1 MLFDL
6 PDTPALPDEP
16 TVTRAILELIGRG
29 RERGAALAQGK
40 RRAPVLTSRAVAESL
55 ALPEDHRLV
64 VALLSQLARETFAAG
79 FGVPTTV
86 QDARAI
92 ARRLLYVA

>member
-29 RERGAALAQGK
+29 RERHRALAQGK
-40 RRAPVLTSRAVAESL
+40 RRAPVLTSQAVAEFL
-55 ALPEDHRLV
+55 ALPEGHCLV
-64 VALLSQLARETFAAG
+64 EALLSQLVRETFAAG

-86 QDARAI
+86 QDAQAI
-92 ARRLLYVA
+92 ARRLLHAV